1 MANIFIVGLAH
12 GVQTTSGACSSSQKE
27 QYADFITRIIEQYRI
42 DFVAEEWEPSNA
54 TRTIAQELVKPP
66 SRWQPIDLSTEDK
79 RRLGVPRSVPSSPQP
94 PALDD
99 GDSRTQIV
107 DGGFQTYVASDF
119 VSVEWRTPQDDA
131 RDQHMFDRVIEQSGN
146 QKNIL
151 VLCGFNHLTQ
161 LAKKFREA
169 KHSVKECDSLI
180 EVLYGTANVR
190 VRFPL

>member
-12 GVQTTSGACSSSQKE
+12 GVQTTSGGCSSSQKE
-27 QYADFITRIIEQYRI
+27 QYRKFITDVIGQYHI

-54 TRTIAQELVKPP
+54 TRTIAQELVEPP
-66 SRWQPIDLSTEDK
+66 SRWQPIDLSTEEK
-79 RRLGVPRSVPSSPQP
+79 KRLGVPQFVPSSPQP
-94 PALDD
+94 PASDD

-107 DGGFQTYVASDF
+107 DGGFQTHIASDF
-119 VSVEWRTPQDDA
+119 VSVEWRTPQDAA

-146 QKNIL
+146 HRNIL

-161 LAKKFREA
+161 LAKKFRA
-169 KHSVKECDSLI
+169 AGTSVKESDSLI
-180 EVLYGTANVR
+180 EVLYGTENVR